1 MIQIGIVGQGF
12 VGNAIKE
19 GFKNN
24 FEVLTYDKYLD
35 SKSNCTLE
43 EMVEKCSIIFS
54 CVPTPM
60 DMSTG
65 EASIDIVKEVVG
77 NINEIS
83 KKLKAKPTVII
94 KSTIPVGVTQ
104 YLDDIIGPDID
115 VMFSPEFL
123 TEANAVEDFKNQNRI
138 VLGINRNSYD
148 KELPQY
154 VNNVK
159 TMFNEIFMGRAE
171 IVVTGAQIAEMV
183 KYVTNTFLATKVSYA
198 NEIYQLAECNGIEY
212 SEVIKIAK
220 LDKRLG
226 DSHWMV
232 PGPDGD
238 FGFGGH
244 CFPKDLQA
252 LRYMA
257 KQSDVSTQVLDS
269 VLHKNDSVRRDRD
282 WEKQEGRAVINKKE
296 FNSND
301 WQGRSEKKVRNNYKI
316 AYITIK
322 IVTIA
327 AASIAAFELIKSMI

>member
-1 MIQIGIVGQGF
+1 MISIGIVGQGF

-24 FEVLTYDKYLD
+24 FEVLTYDKYVD

-77 NINEIS
+77 DINEIS
-83 KKLKAKPTVII
+83 KKLKTKPTVII

-104 YLDDIIGPDID
+104 YLDDIIGTNID

-171 IVVTGAQIAEMV
+171 IVVTGAPIAEMV

-198 NEIYQLAECNGIEY
+198 NEIYQLAEVNGIEY
-212 SEVIKIAK
+212 DEVIKIAT

-257 KQSDVSTQVLDS
+257 KQSDVETHVLDS
-269 VLHKNDSVRRDRD
+269 VLHKNDSVRSDRD
-282 WEKQEGRAVINKKE
+282 WEKQEGRAVINFDIRE
-296 FNSND
+296 T
-301 WQGRSEKKVRNNYKI
+301 QGRSPKQIRNNYKI
-316 AYITIK
+316 FDILLKTITILGVGCMTYNIIK
-322 IVTIA
+322 TITQ
-327 AASIAAFELIKSMI
+327 